1 MGFIEGPVHAHFRGP
16 ANSGCYCHY
25 REAHRTSLKIGDSS
39 VDSTAKRIR
48 GTDMICAQSLPF
60 SKIQHEVASLDAQP
74 SNTEGGILVL
84 VSGRLL
90 VRTNHGFMPFNGSMT
105 NFPKLISSFQV
116 DEEQRPMS
124 YTQAFQL
131 LPDGQGSYF
140 VFNDV
145 FRLVYGAS

>member
-1 MGFIEGPVHAHFRGP
+1 MSDFNAIAQSRPDRNAEQFTEFYYKTFDSDRTGLMALYKDQSMLTFEAQPIQGATAIIEKL
-16 ANSGCYCHY
+16 
-25 REAHRTSLKIGDSS
+25 T
-39 VDSTAKRIR
+39 
-48 GTDMICAQSLPF
+48 SLPF

-90 VRTNHGFMPFNGSMT
+90 
-105 NFPKLISSFQV
+105 V